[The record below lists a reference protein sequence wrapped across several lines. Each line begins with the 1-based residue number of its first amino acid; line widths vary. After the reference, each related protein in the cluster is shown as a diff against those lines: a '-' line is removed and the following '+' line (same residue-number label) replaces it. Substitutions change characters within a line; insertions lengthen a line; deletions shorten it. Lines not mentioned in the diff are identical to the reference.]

1 LSIITYVLRPLI
13 NQSQYLNQLVAYT
26 CIRIIMTEYDNHLN
40 QHTFPTRRSS
50 DLLRRRTASASPTGR
65 RSRRAPRCARSSPPL
80 RCCAHP
86 DPKSCPSRSRFPRPR
101 RLRRSRWRRAPGS
114 RALRAPIA
122 WIVLLI
128 RALLRAACGR
138 GREPEQPALGR
149 NVRFRLLDLHA
160 DALARAFRSRL
171 HRERDVDPGHL
182 LVVTVVDDG
191 LVGHPVLDAPV
202 DGADLEEVIGV
213 EVDVGHI
220 AVRTRDAQLVRLGAV
235 DVLGAQVIER
245 VALGLVV
252 DEHPGE
258 VG

>member
-1 LSIITYVLRPLI
+1 
-13 NQSQYLNQLVAYT
+13 
-26 CIRIIMTEYDNHLN
+26 
-40 QHTFPTRRSS
+40 
-50 DLLRRRTASASPTGR
+50 
-65 RSRRAPRCARSSPPL
+65 
-80 RCCAHP
+80 
-86 DPKSCPSRSRFPRPR
+86 PSRSRFPRPR
-101 RLRRSRWRRAPGS
+101 RLRRSRWCRAPGS

-160 DALARAFRSRL
+160 DALARALRSRL

-220 AVRTRDAQLVRLGAV
+220 AVRTRDAQFVRLSAV
-235 DVLGAQVIER
+235 DVLGAQVIDGTQAHKLR
-245 VALGLVV
+245 VTRPNGDVTYVRSEEHTSELQSLAYLVCRLL
-252 DEHPGE
+252 
-258 VG
+258 